1 MGLPPTDPKLAE
13 LYQQIEIIG
22 ETMLPYEI
30 WHRLKNVG
38 LSKSDQ
44 DSMLFKRKLE
54 AIAKLGDLRDERA
67 VKTLVAIIEDQIF
80 GVKRLD
86 PQQKLLLQQEAVAAL
101 GKIGGPVALAKLNDL
116 LNSKDPKERIMASRG
131 YSGAAAGQA
140 VTDLLAALKN
150 EKDAGIKSQI
160 ISALGKIGSG
170 SSSNQEKELIVKEL
184 IREMENNTGEVPLAA
199 INALGEIKLKSATE
213 ALLNQLKAHLSIE
226 RLVQDAVR
234 ALGEIGDDRAV
245 ELLVIILQKHGSK
258 IVRSAAA
265 VALGKIGGSK
275 ALAALKSSLSTEKE
289 PSVKADISAAIHRK
303 PAILHWTFQ

>member
-1 MGLPPTDPKLAE
+1 
-13 LYQQIEIIG
+13 
-22 ETMLPYEI
+22 MLPYEI
-30 WHRLKNVG
+30 WHRLENVG

-131 YSGAAAGQA
+131 YSGAAGGQA

-170 SSSNQEKELIVKEL
+170 SSSNQEKELIVKKL